1 MRVTRLHSSA
11 PTNVAETVSPD
22 LEKSLEIPAL
32 LHLAIHLG
40 GVYNPVSHSPGDY
53 NPMPY
58 NPVAIHLGLVIQ
70 VHEENGTEMS
80 LRIRFPDAKK
90 DIISPS
96 KN

>member
-22 LEKSLEIPAL
+22 LEKSREIAAL

-40 GVYNPVSHSPGDY
+40 GVYNPV
-53 NPMPY
+53 
-58 NPVAIHLGLVIQ
+58 AIHLGLVIR

-96 KN
+96 KI